1 MMLKIIHFLTV
12 IFDFFKKLELMPRW
26 LIPFIILIF
35 LVIAVEIYTFQ
46 AFKTISKSKLIRFSF
61 LAVSVGIY
69 IYFFVTLLTYDRS
82 NGQTPQFQMAVGLLL
97 TISVPKLVIIL
108 VLFGEDVYRWILK
121 LISAISSNE
130 TRSLVGRRQFVSQ
143 IALGLAAI
151 PFVSFIYGIVQGK
164 YNYKVLKY
172 QLTFDDLPE
181 AFDGYTITQISDI
194 HSGSFTNKEKIQYG
208 VDLINEQKSDLM
220 LFTGDIVNNKA
231 DEMDDWIDVFDKLE
245 AKEGKYAILGNH
257 DYGDYMD
264 WKTPQDKIDNFQKVK
279 EIHKKIGFDL
289 LLDEHRYI
297 EKDGQKIALVGVE
310 NWGKGFNQAGD
321 LERASAGIQKKDFK
335 ILMSH
340 DPSHWE
346 EKVKNDDFNYHLTLS
361 GHTHGLQMGIE
372 IPGWIRWS
380 PSKFVYKQW
389 AGLYEEFGRYVNVNR
404 GFGYHAFPGR
414 VGIWPEITVIELKKA
429 DNQVI

>member
-1 MMLKIIHFLTV
+1 
-12 IFDFFKKLELMPRW
+12 MPRW
-26 LIPFIILIF
+26 LIPFIIFTF

-97 TISVPKLVIIL
+97 TFSIPKLVIIL

-121 LISAISSNE
+121 LISAISSDE

-321 LERASAGIQKKDFK
+321 LERASAGIQKEDFK

>member
-1 MMLKIIHFLTV
+1 ML
-12 IFDFFKKLELMPRW
+12 RW
-26 LIPFIILIF
+26 LFPLLIL
-35 LVIAVEIYTFQ
+35 LVIVAVVEIYTFQ
-46 AFKTISKSKLIRFSF
+46 AFKTITKSKLVRFSF
-61 LAVSVGIY
+61 LAISIAVY
-69 IYFFVTLLTYDRS
+69 IYFFITMATYDRS
-82 NGQTPQFQMAVGLLL
+82 RGQTPEFQMALGVLL
-97 TISVPKLVIIL
+97 TVAIPKLFLVL
-108 VLFGEDVYRWILK
+108 VLFGEDIYRWIIK
-121 LISAISSNE
+121 GISAISTSE
-130 TRSLVGRRQFVSQ
+130 TQPLAGRRKFISQ
-143 IALGLAAI
+143 LALGIAAI

-172 QLTFDDLPE
+172 QLTFKDLPD

-194 HSGSFTNKEKIQYG
+194 HSGSFTNKEKIKYG
-208 VDLINEQKSDLM
+208 VDLINEQQSDLM

-264 WKTPQDKIDNFQKVK
+264 WKNPQDKIDNFNKVK
-279 EIHKKIGFDL
+279 EIHQKIGFDL
-289 LLDEHRYI
+289 LLDEHRYL
-297 EKDGQKIALVGVE
+297 EKDGQKIALLGVE
-310 NWGKGFNQAGD
+310 NWGRGFNQAGD
-321 LERASAGIQKKDFK
+321 LEKASAGIKKEDFK

-340 DPSHWE
+340 DPSHWQ
-346 EKVKNDDFNYHLTLS
+346 EKVKNNDFNYHLTLS

-372 IPGWIRWS
+372 IPGFKFS
-380 PSKFVYKQW
+380 PSQFVYKQW

-429 DNQVI
+429 

>member
-1 MMLKIIHFLTV
+1 
-12 IFDFFKKLELMPRW
+12 MPRW
-26 LIPFIILIF
+26 LIPFIILTF

-61 LAVSVGIY
+61 LAVSFGIY

-97 TISVPKLVIIL
+97 TFSIPKLVIIL

-121 LISAISSNE
+121 LISAISSDE

-172 QLTFDDLPE
+172 QLTFDDLPA

-279 EIHKKIGFDL
+279 DIHKKIGFDL

-321 LERASAGIQKKDFK
+321 LERASAGIQKEDFK

-414 VGIWPEITVIELKKA
+414 VGIWPEITVIELKKS